1 MILPRDLKDFAGTWL
16 LTRKILDNKAG
27 QIVQADGRADLMP
40 DANGLTYSEE
50 VTVRVPGQPPMKGT
64 RRYLWRSD
72 ADRISIYFD
81 DGRYFHTLKLGETR
95 VIDHHDCAPD
105 SYDADYDFSGWPI
118 WTVRWT
124 VSGPRK
130 SYEMETKYTLR

>member
-16 LTRKILDNKAG
+16 LTRKIRDNKAG

-40 DANGLTYSEE
+40 DAKGLTYSEE

-64 RRYLWRSD
+64 RRYLWRLD
-72 ADRISIYFD
+72 GDRIAIHFD
-81 DGRYFHTLKLGETR
+81 DGRYFHTLKLGETT

-118 WTVRWT
+118 WRVRWT